1 MKKTIITFLALCCGV
16 ASAATDLIYWGEN
29 NNQNL
34 TTVEGSALPYLGN
47 GDGTSRASSTILGS
61 ITSKGNTDYNLNFKD
76 EDNKPVSFI
85 VNEALYF
92 NQIYTKGTVSS
103 YTITFGE
110 NGSLTAATHQSN
122 WGGAIQ
128 FSKGATVTLNIGV
141 SKEQL
146 ASLGVGDVFTRT
158 VISSTDTTSNGMW
171 NVTDHLTVKALGLD
185 GYENVGFVAD
195 VTALQTGQYG
205 YMKLTDGNENN
216 NAADG
221 ISLVF
226 KAIPEP
232 STATLSLLA
241 LCGLATRR
249 RK

>member
-29 NNQNL
+29 NNKNL
-34 TTVEGSALPYLGN
+34 TTVEGSTFPYLGL
-47 GDGTSRASSTILGS
+47 GDDEAPASILTS
-61 ITSKGNTDYNLNFKD
+61 ITSKGNTDYDLNFKKT
-76 EDNKPVSFI
+76 EPVSFI

-92 NQIYTKGTVSS
+92 NRIKSEGTVSS

-110 NGSLTAATHQSN
+110 NGSLTAATHQSH

-128 FSKGATVTLNIGV
+128 FTSGATVTLNIGV
-141 SKEQL
+141 SKGQL

-158 VISSTDTTSNGMW
+158 VISSTDTTANGMW
-171 NVTDHLTVKALGLD
+171 NVTDHLTVNALGLD
-185 GYENVGFVAD
+185 GYKNVGLVAD
-195 VTALQTGQYG
+195 VTTLQTGQYG

-232 STATLSLLA
+232 TTATLSLLA
-241 LCGLATRR
+241 LCGLAFRR